1 MVTTRSRGGPILEG
15 IPPEG
20 RAPGAIPRMP
30 TVVESVGLPAL
41 SFGGRASVTSLGFGS
56 RMRQTFKGFGQR
68 VSNAIRAI
76 PFKNVVRTVGYGI
89 VGAATGAAIGSVV
102 PGLGTVAGAIYG
114 GVSGVLGAN
123 PTIRRTLVEGA
134 SELNR
139 IRGSLSGI
147 SGASSQSRTPS
158 TTIQPARTP
167 AKTPKKKRVRFG
179 GR

>member
-1 MVTTRSRGGPILEG
+1 MVTTRSSGGPILEG
-15 IPPEG
+15 IPPGG

-30 TVVESVGLPAL
+30 TTVEMVGVPAL
-41 SFGGRASVTSLGFGS
+41 TFGGRSSVTSLGFGS
-56 RMRQTFKGFGQR
+56 RARQTFKGFGQR

-76 PFKNVVRTVGYGI
+76 PWKNALRTVGYGI
-89 VGAATGAAIGSVV
+89 VGAATGAAIGTVV

-123 PTIRRTLVEGA
+123 PTVRRTLVEGA
-134 SELNR
+134 TELNR

-147 SGASSQSRTPS
+147 SGASSQPRTTPTAAQPSRP
-158 TTIQPARTP
+158 P
-167 AKTPKKKRVRFG
+167 AKTPKKKGVRFG